1 MKEGYI
7 KRATSTIPFGYELS
21 EKSSSFLRP
30 IEDQLVALSVAE
42 YMVKNDEVSLRDAA
56 DWLYAETNRY
66 ISHVGLKKYIDK
78 KIEKNGS

>member
-1 MKEGYI
+1 
-7 KRATSTIPFGYELS
+7 
-21 EKSSSFLRP
+21 
-30 IEDQLVALSVAE
+30 
-42 YMVKNDEVSLRDAA
+42 MVKNDEVSLRDAA

>member
-1 MKEGYI
+1 MPKSYI
-7 KRATSTIPFGYELS
+7 KKKGSTVPFGYELS
-21 EKSSSFLRP
+21 EESSSFLRP